1 MCFIEITVLFF
12 KFYETEQRGKGGEG
26 NGMDNT
32 DEVKKGTDN
41 RSMDESG
48 LGRSIDSGLGKSMD
62 IQDLTME
69 EGHVKRE
76 EHVKKEGH
84 VKKEER
90 VKKEGHVMKEEHV
103 KCLQD
108 ISQDEPTVIHA
119 TQTLSQ
125 EGMDDHT
132 HLDDEVFSKDQDEDP
147 LSVIAKKSGVDDVAK
162 DVKVD
167 VDRDSSSGPFT
178 KASSSEKTISK
189 VRTLHEFA

>member
-32 DEVKKGTDN
+32 DEVKKCRDN

-62 IQDLTME
+62 IHDLTME
-69 EGHVKRE
+69 EGHVK
-76 EHVKKEGH
+76 KEGH
-84 VKKEER
+84 VKEEEL
-90 VKKEGHVMKEEHV
+90 VMKEGHVKR
-103 KCLQD
+103 LQD

-147 LSVIAKKSGVDDVAK
+147 LSVIAKKSGVDDGAK